1 MSKDAHKSVI
11 ISGVGSYAPPRIL
24 TNEDLSKMVETSDE
38 WILTRTGIKER
49 RIAADDEKTSDMA
62 TKASREALKSANL
75 KPEDI
80 ELIVVGTVTPDMPF
94 PNTACFVS
102 KKLGLS
108 KIPAFDVEAA
118 CSGFL
123 YTLEIARSLMVCS
136 GYKHALVIGA
146 EKLSSITNWEDRTTC
161 VLFGDGAGAVV
172 LSLSDQPDVGI
183 LHTMMGADGNET
195 DILCVPGEGAKE
207 GQEVPATVENIERS
221 LHKIHMQGNQVFKI
235 AVRVMCQSA
244 VEILAKAGL
253 TADDVSLVIP
263 HQANTRIIEALAQR
277 LGIGMERFK
286 INLDR
291 YGNTSAASIPIALD
305 EAHRNGRIH
314 SGDYILM
321 VAFGG
326 GLTWA
331 ATVIKWP

>member
-1 MSKDAHKSVI
+1 MSNNSNQSVI
-11 ISGVGSYAPPRIL
+11 ISGVGSYTPPKIL
-24 TNEDLSKMVETSDE
+24 TNDDLSRMVETSDE
-38 WILTRTGIKER
+38 WILTRTGIRER
-49 RIAADDEKTSDMA
+49 RIAGDDVKTSDLA
-62 TKASREALKSANL
+62 ARASEEAMQHAGI

-94 PNTACFVS
+94 PNTACFVQ
-102 KKLGLS
+102 KKLGLG
-108 KIPAFDVEAA
+108 KIPSFDVEAA

-123 YTLEIARSLMVCS
+123 YTLEIARSLMMTG
-136 GYKHALVIGA
+136 GYRHALVIGA
-146 EKLSSITNWEDRTTC
+146 EKLSSITNWEDRSTC

-183 LHTMMGADGNET
+183 LRTMMGADGSET
-195 DILCVPGEGAKE
+195 DILCVPGEGE
-207 GQEVPATVENIERS
+207 PEHQVPATVENIERS

-244 VEILAKAGL
+244 LDILEKTGL
-253 TADDVSLVIP
+253 TANDISLVIP
-263 HQANTRIIEALAQR
+263 HQANTRIIEALSQR

-305 EAHRNGRIH
+305 EAHRNGRIRP
-314 SGDYILM
+314 GDHILM

-331 ATVIKWP
+331 ATIIKWQ

>member
-1 MSKDAHKSVI
+1 MSLPTGQSVI

-24 TNEDLSKMVETSDE
+24 TNVELSQMVDTSDE
-38 WILTRTGIKER
+38 WIRTRTGIRER
-49 RIAADDEKTSDMA
+49 RIAGPEESTSDLA
-62 TKASREALKSANL
+62 AKAAAEALRDSGL
-75 KPEDI
+75 TPDDI
-80 ELIVVGTVTPDMPF
+80 GLLVIGTVTPDMPF
-94 PNTACFVS
+94 PNTACFVQQ
-102 KKLGLS
+102 KLGLG
-108 KIPAFDVEAA
+108 KIPSFDVEAA

-123 YTLEIARSLMVCS
+123 YTMEIARSLMLVN

-172 LSLSDQPDVGI
+172 LSLVDQPDVGI
-183 LHTMMGADGNET
+183 IRTIMGADGTEAN
-195 DILCVPGEGAKE
+195 ILCVPGGGSAS
-207 GQEVPATVENIERS
+207 PSTVETIERS
-221 LHKIHMQGNQVFKI
+221 MHYIHMQGNQVFKI

-244 VEILAKAGL
+244 LDILEKAGL
-253 TADDVSLVIP
+253 AAEDVALVIP
-263 HQANTRIIEALAQR
+263 HQANNRIIEALAQR

-305 EAHRNGRIH
+305 EAWRNGRIR
-314 SGDYILM
+314 SGDLVLF

-331 ATVIKWP
+331 ASLVKWQ